1 MKKISNERVLEMVHM
16 KRDLLITIRQRQ
28 LRFVGHVVR
37 KNGIEKLVLEGKVAG
52 QRQRGRRRLN
62 FMGGLASAVGCCA
75 VEVIRRTGDR
85 NGFRRMIAD
94 VSPT

>member
-1 MKKISNERVLEMVHM
+1 MKKISNERVLEMVNM

-62 FMGGLASAVGCCA
+62 FMGGLASAVGCSA
-75 VEVIRRTGDR
+75 VEVIRRTGVR